1 MSGPPPA
8 LAAARRA
15 VRLALAD
22 LPPGARVLVAC
33 SGGADSLA
41 LAVAARDV
49 AASGWQVGAVVV
61 DHGMQEG
68 SDEVARRT
76 AVVCR
81 DLGLAPVLVRSVVVT
96 GADGPEA
103 NARTARYAALEA
115 AARETGAAAVL
126 LGHTLDD
133 QAETVLLALARG
145 SGARSLAGMR
155 ERRGLWRRPLLG
167 LRRADTETVCAAA
180 GLEPWHDPTN
190 RGEHGDPVRSR
201 LRAQVLPLLAE
212 VLGPGVP
219 EALARTAQ
227 MLADD
232 EEHLDALATVA
243 LVAARTAAGPAAPPA
258 VGALDVTVLESLPT
272 AVRRR
277 VVRRALVDAGVPAG
291 ALAHVH
297 VVEVERL
304 VTGWRG
310 QGPVDVPGR
319 HRVSRRCGTL
329 VVERPAGR

>member
-1 MSGPPPA
+1 
-8 LAAARRA
+8 
-15 VRLALAD
+15 
-22 LPPGARVLVAC
+22 
-33 SGGADSLA
+33 
-41 LAVAARDV
+41 
-49 AASGWQVGAVVV
+49 
-61 DHGMQEG
+61 
-68 SDEVARRT
+68 
-76 AVVCR
+76 
-81 DLGLAPVLVRSVVVT
+81 
-96 GADGPEA
+96 
-103 NARTARYAALEA
+103 
-115 AARETGAAAVL
+115 
-126 LGHTLDD
+126 
-133 QAETVLLALARG
+133 VLLALARG
-145 SGARSLAGMR
+145 SGTRSLAGMR

-167 LRRADTETVCAAA
+167 LRRADTEAVCAAA

-190 RGEHGDPVRSR
+190 RGERGDPVRSR

-232 EEHLDALATVA
+232 EEHLDALATA
-243 LVAARTAAGPAAPPA
+243 GLVAARTAAAPPAPQA

-329 VVERPAGR
+329 VVERPADR